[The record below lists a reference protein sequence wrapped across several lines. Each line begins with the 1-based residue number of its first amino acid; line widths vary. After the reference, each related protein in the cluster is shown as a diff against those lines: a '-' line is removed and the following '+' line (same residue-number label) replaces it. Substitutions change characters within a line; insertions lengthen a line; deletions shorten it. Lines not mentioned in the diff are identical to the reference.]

1 MKPDVS
7 VILPNFNGEKYLYDS
22 IESIL
27 DQSFKNFEFII
38 IDDGST
44 DASKDIINNFS
55 KLDNRIQTYFLKKI
69 GYTNALNFALSKSY
83 SNLIARMDSDD
94 ISLNTRLEKQINF
107 MSLNKN
113 SNVAVCGSGI
123 RAIDSNN
130 KFLYNRILPEKSF
143 KIKRLLPHQNVIVH
157 PSVMMRKN
165 IIMSVGGYNP
175 KFEPA
180 EDYDLWLRLLYNK
193 NDFYNLRDPL
203 ISYRYHDKSVTSS
216 RLKEQFFKSS
226 YAKKNFLTNY
236 NFMDRLVVNEKNFII
251 QNKKLNNDFFNDNN
265 TIFYNYFLILMKQ
278 TKISIFSVVFFKI
291 LLKCLIYDFSS
302 TIRLIFIKLK
312 LKF

>member
-7 VILPNFNGEKYLYDS
+7 VIMPNYNGENYLYDS

-44 DASKDIINNFS
+44 DKS
-55 KLDNRIQTYFLKKI
+55 KLDNRIQTYFLKKT
-69 GYTNALNFALSKSY
+69 GYTNSLNFALTKSY

-113 SNVAVCGSGI
+113 SNIAVCGSGI
-123 RAIDSNN
+123 RAIDRNN
-130 KFLYNRILPEKSF
+130 KFLYNKILPEKPF
-143 KIKRLLPHQNVIVH
+143 KIKKLLPYQNVIVH

-180 EDYDLWLRLLYNK
+180 EDYDLWLRLLHNK

-203 ISYRYHDKSVTSS
+203 ISYRYHEKSVTSS
-216 RLKEQFFKSS
+216 RLKEQFLKSS
-226 YAKKNFLTNY
+226 YAKKNFLTDYHFVN
-236 NFMDRLVVNEKNFII
+236 RSVVNEKNL
-251 QNKKLNNDFFNDNN
+251 NALKKAGKKRVEKSYGNL
-265 TIFYNYFLILMKQ
+265 
-278 TKISIFSVVFFKI
+278 
-291 LLKCLIYDFSS
+291 
-302 TIRLIFIKLK
+302 
-312 LKF
+312 